1 MDFWSL
7 LLVAIGLA
15 MDAFAVSI
23 CKGLSQKKL
32 YIKTMLIVGGWFG
45 IFQGLMPL
53 LGYYL
58 SSIFSGYVE
67 KFAPYISFV
76 LLLIIGL
83 NMIRE
88 SLHKSCDEC
97 SNPSLGV
104 KVMLPLAIA
113 TSIDAFATGVT
124 FALMDVKILY
134 AVALI
139 AVITFVISGIGVLIG
154 NLFGS
159 KFKSKAE
166 FIGGVILVLIGLK
179 ILFEGIFS

>member
-58 SSIFSGYVE
+58 SSIFSADTKPVMANNAT
-67 KFAPYISFV
+67 KVI
-76 LLLIIGL
+76 
-83 NMIRE
+83 
-88 SLHKSCDEC
+88 KSCFI
-97 SNPSLGV
+97 V
-104 KVMLPLAIA
+104 I
-113 TSIDAFATGVT
+113 
-124 FALMDVKILY
+124 KITLY
-134 AVALI
+134 
-139 AVITFVISGIGVLIG
+139 
-154 NLFGS
+154 
-159 KFKSKAE
+159 
-166 FIGGVILVLIGLK
+166 
-179 ILFEGIFS
+179 